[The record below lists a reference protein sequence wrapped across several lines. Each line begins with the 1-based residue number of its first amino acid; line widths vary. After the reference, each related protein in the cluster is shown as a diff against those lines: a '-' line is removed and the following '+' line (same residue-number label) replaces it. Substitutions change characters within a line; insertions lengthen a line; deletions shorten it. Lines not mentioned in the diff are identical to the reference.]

1 MISFQRILG
10 REQEFFDLIQ
20 ASAAEGCKA
29 VKALA
34 QMIQPGSKPT
44 VEAFAIARRNDKEI
58 TNQLET
64 MLITT
69 FVTPMEREDIE
80 ALADTLYK
88 IPKTVEKFAERYIIV
103 ADKIRDIDFTEQVR
117 LMEQAI
123 TLVFKMTEALK
134 DGRDLSGIKALQ
146 SELQRVEGEA
156 DKTLLK
162 LMSQLYQP
170 GFPPLK
176 AVMLTDLFALNEKAI
191 DRCRDAGNVLS
202 HVLLKNS

>member
-34 QMIQPGSKPT
+34 EMIQPGSKPT

-58 TNQLET
+58 TNRLEM

-103 ADKIRDIDFTEQVR
+103 ADKIRDVDFTGQVK
-117 LMEQAI
+117 LIEQAI

-134 DGRDLSGIKALQ
+134 DGRDLTGIKALQ
-146 SELQRVEGEA
+146 AELQRVEAEA

-170 GFPPLK
+170 GFPALK
-176 AVMLTDLFALNEKAI
+176 AIMLYDLFALNEKAV

>member
-34 QMIQPGSKPT
+34 EMIQPGTKPT

-58 TNQLET
+58 TNRLEM

-88 IPKTVEKFAERYIIV
+88 IPKTIEKFAERYIIV
-103 ADKIRDIDFTEQVR
+103 ADQIRDVDFTGQVK
-117 LMEQAI
+117 LIEQAI
-123 TLVFKMTEALK
+123 ELVFKMTEALK
-134 DGRDLSGIKALQ
+134 DGRDLTGIKALQ
-146 SELQRVEGEA
+146 VELQRIEAEA
-156 DKTLLK
+156 DLTLLN

-170 GFPPLK
+170 GYPPLK
-176 AVMLTDLFALNEKAI
+176 AVMLYDLFALNEKAV

>member
-34 QMIQPGSKPT
+34 EMIQPGTKPT

-58 TNQLET
+58 TNRLEM

-88 IPKTVEKFAERYIIV
+88 IPKTIEKFAERYIIV
-103 ADKIRDIDFTEQVR
+103 ADQIRDVDFTGQVK
-117 LMEQAI
+117 LIEQAI
-123 TLVFKMTEALK
+123 GLVFKMTEALK
-134 DGRDLSGIKALQ
+134 DGRDLTGIKALQ
-146 SELQRVEGEA
+146 VELQRIEAEA
-156 DKTLLK
+156 DRTLLN

-170 GFPPLK
+170 GYPPLK
-176 AVMLTDLFALNEKAI
+176 AVMLYDLFALNEKAV